1 MSYQYHSFKGQGGFA
16 RVDIV
21 TDGSGNQFAQKTY
34 APLPQLLQAVG
45 DEHLKRRF
53 IREVS
58 YQKTVKHPNVVEILD
73 DYLLEN
79 PPRFIMPLAECT
91 LKDELATDPTLG
103 ANLHKAL
110 FDILAGL
117 EFLHS
122 RGFVHRDLK
131 PANVLRFND
140 QGVYR
145 YAISDFGLMSA
156 TNSES
161 STLTGTNA
169 NGGTENY
176 AAPELIGNF
185 RRATASADIYAFGAI
200 LHDIFGN
207 PAQRVPYTELTVTGE
222 LGRIV
227 EKCTKRL
234 PIRRYQ
240 NVSVLRDELYQ
251 VLNTTEVS
259 FTSSNEEGIVNLLR
273 AKSTLSD
280 DEWDS
285 VFIQIDRNLTASVGI
300 DNIVAA
306 LSLEHINSLES
317 SSPDLFA
324 AMGGY
329 FVESIMGNTYNFDYC
344 DVLASKAERF
354 YEGADL
360 GLKSQ
365 VAIALLYLGTSHN
378 RWYVERKA
386 ANMMDTSISMELAE
400 RMKVEVEVQGVR
412 FSAQIAHLCRSI
424 GLADSFLHPKLR
436 ELL

>member
-1 MSYQYHSFKGQGGFA
+1 MTYQFHCFKGQGGFA

-21 TDGSGNQFAQKTY
+21 TDSSGIQYAQKTY
-34 APLPQLLQAVG
+34 APMQQLLDAVG

-58 YQKTVKHPNVVEILD
+58 YQKTVSHPNVVAILD
-73 DYLLEN
+73 DFLLEN

-91 LKDELATDPTLG
+91 LKDELSTDPTLG

-140 QGVYR
+140 SGVYR

-176 AAPELIGNF
+176 AAPELIGGF
-185 RRATASADIYAFGAI
+185 RRATSSADIYAFGAI

-207 PAQRVPYTELTVTGE
+207 PSQRVPYTELTVAGD

-234 PIRRYQ
+234 AIRRYQ
-240 NVSVLRDELYQ
+240 NVSTLRDELYQ
-251 VLNTTEVS
+251 VLNTAEVS
-259 FTSSNEEGIVNLLR
+259 FTSSNEEGVVTLLR
-273 AKSTLSD
+273 SKAELSD

-285 VFIQIDRNLTASVGI
+285 VFIQIDRNLTDNVGI
-300 DNIVAA
+300 DNIIAA
-306 LSLEHINSLES
+306 ISLEHIDALAV

-329 FVESIMGNTYNFDYC
+329 FVESIMGNTFNFDYC

-354 YEGADL
+354 YGEADL

-365 VAIALLYLGTSHN
+365 IAIALLYLGTSHN

-386 ANMMDTSISMELAE
+386 ANMMDINISVEQAE
-400 RMKVEVEVQGVR
+400 RIKVELQVQSIP
-412 FSAQIAHLCRSI
+412 FNAQISHLCGSI
-424 GLADSFLHPKLR
+424 GLVQSFLHPKLR